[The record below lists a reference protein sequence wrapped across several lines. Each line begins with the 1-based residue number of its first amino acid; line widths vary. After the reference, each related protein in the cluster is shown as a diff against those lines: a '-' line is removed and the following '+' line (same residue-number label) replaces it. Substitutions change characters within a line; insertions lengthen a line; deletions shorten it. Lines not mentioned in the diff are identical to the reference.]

1 MSKLPPPTREVA
13 HLVALI
19 GPEATLALVE
29 RWGGTRLYLPKS
41 STSDSELWKVV
52 GGDAARYLSE
62 RYGREQIEVPGAR
75 QWRILV
81 YRGRGMSHAQ
91 IARATGCTER
101 TIRRFLARTTAV
113 EEQLD
118 FFRS

>member
-1 MSKLPPPTREVA
+1 MSELPPPTREVA

-41 STSDSELWKVV
+41 SGSDSELWAVV
-52 GGDAARYLSE
+52 GADAARYLSE

-101 TIRRFLARTTAV
+101 TVRRFLGRAAEV
-113 EEQLD
+113 EQQLD
-118 FFRS
+118 FFQF